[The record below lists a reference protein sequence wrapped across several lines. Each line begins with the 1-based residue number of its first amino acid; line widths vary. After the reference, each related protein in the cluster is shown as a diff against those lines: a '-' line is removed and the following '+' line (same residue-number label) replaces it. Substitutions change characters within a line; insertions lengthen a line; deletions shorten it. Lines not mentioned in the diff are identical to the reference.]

1 MRELT
6 QFGRLREDD
15 PLRSPSGRFV
25 LHYDGEG
32 VAVLTDTR
40 TGETTWRAG
49 EEGRPAAGN
58 LLLGNRDEVQVERVD
73 GDRET
78 IWWSGIAASGAQ
90 ELILTDAGDLEL
102 LDRARVRLFNSR
114 TGPVETRATHDSAPA
129 ADITADRFLVRED
142 GKLRRT
148 VAREQDGSLR
158 VCEHTRNG
166 GMSYT
171 MSGPLVLWL
180 EQDETV
186 LTWRL
191 LPEDGKP
198 RWWTLCLTDS
208 DGSVLWSEL
217 RRNLETAL
225 PPAEPHAYGGPELGA
240 GGRLR
245 HQSLTSPSGT
255 HTLVHQED
263 GDLVLYCNPA
273 HRAVWSTGT
282 WWAGGGWAELT
293 ADGDLVVRNPYGAA
307 VWRSGTAGS
316 GERRLV
322 VGDDGRVALRDTGGV
337 EVWAVAAHTSCAE
350 PGTNTARGSVLRR
363 GQTLQRQSLTSAD
376 GGTVL
381 VHREDRRLV
390 LHADDG
396 QWIWNACGWDA
407 ERSALALDEDG
418 MLRVRAED
426 GGVALE
432 LGGPADE
439 LRVLPGEVQLC
450 RADGTVVWRN
460 GAEVAEPEPGTPPAE
475 DADDAED
482 FESWMDE
489 LTGGQAYC
497 ATVIHHTT
505 PDEALRRLGA
515 EPDRIT
521 TGTWDD
527 LRTQGEIE
535 GVDIDDLV
543 VAAFALG
550 PHTLLVED
558 NGWTGVNSPQLSQGT
573 FAVSCYMSI
582 NADASFVVLRDG
594 EVVADHS
601 DNGSAEPTTPEVQA
615 ALDAMGADDPLDAAF
630 EYDLELLCRT
640 AGVRPTVAD
649 VTGVA
654 RWAIIPGP

>member
-1 MRELT
+1 MRELG
-6 QFGRLREDD
+6 QFTRLQEDD
-15 PLRSPSGRFV
+15 QLRSPSGRFV
-25 LHYDGEG
+25 LHYDGNG
-32 VAVLTDTR
+32 VAVLTDTS

-49 EEGRPAAGN
+49 EEGRPAVGN
-58 LLLGNRDEVQVERVD
+58 LLLGNRDEVQVERAD

-78 IWWSGIAASGAQ
+78 IWRSGIAATGAQ

-114 TGPVETRATHDSAPA
+114 TGPVEPRAMHDSAPA
-129 ADITADRFLVRED
+129 ADITADRFLVREA
-142 GKLRRT
+142 GKRRRT

-158 VCEHTRNG
+158 VSEHAPNS

-171 MSGPLVLWL
+171 MSGPLIPWL
-180 EQDETV
+180 DQDGTV

-191 LPEDGKP
+191 LPEGGKP

-208 DGSVLWSEL
+208 DGSVLWCEGMH
-217 RRNLETAL
+217 NLETAL
-225 PPAEPHAYGGPELGA
+225 PPAEPHTYGGPELAG

-245 HQSLTSPSGT
+245 HQSLTSASGT

-263 GDLVLYCNPA
+263 GNLVLYCNPA

-282 WWAGGGWAELT
+282 GWAGGGWAELA

-316 GERRLV
+316 GGRRLV
-322 VGDDGRVALRDTGGV
+322 VGDDGRVALRDTGGA
-337 EVWAVAAHTSCAE
+337 EVWAVDAHTSCAE

-363 GQTLQRQSLTSAD
+363 GQTLQRQSLASAD

-381 VHREDRRLV
+381 VHRDDRRLV
-390 LHADDG
+390 LFGDDG
-396 QWIWNACGWDA
+396 HWIWWHGWDA
-407 ERSALALDEDG
+407 ERSALVLDEDG
-418 MLRVRAED
+418 MLRVRADD
-426 GGVALE
+426 GGVAPG

-460 GAEVAEPEPGTPPAE
+460 GTEVTEPEPGAPPAE
-475 DADDAED
+475 D
-482 FESWMDE
+482 FTSWMDE
-489 LTGGQAYC
+489 LTGGDAYC

-521 TGTWDD
+521 TGTWDE
-527 LRTQGEIE
+527 LITQGEIE
-535 GVDIDDLV
+535 GIDVGDTA

-558 NGWTGVNSPQLSQGT
+558 NGWEGVNSPWLSQGT
-573 FAVSCYMSI
+573 FAVSCYRSV
-582 NADASFVVLRDG
+582 NADTNFKVFRDG
-594 EVVADHS
+594 KVVADHS
-601 DNGSAEPTTPEVQA
+601 WDNGGKEPTTPEVQA
-615 ALDAMGADDPLDAAF
+615 ALDAMGADDPVDTAF
-630 EYDLELLCRT
+630 DHDLELLCRT
-640 AGVRPTVAD
+640 AGVRPTVAE